1 METRTLW
8 NKPLVQRLRRGRGA
22 LARHGDFWYPIRVVH
37 LEGDGQWRVRW
48 WRECAFSIPG
58 LVVDTMST
66 VPEEN
71 IIDCLWNNRLGR
83 RQIRVSD
90 SLQSL
95 QKSHTNIIVLS
106 LENGRTPGILQPL
119 RIFLP
124 IPPPFLIKKQSTRP
138 LCRRWQY

>member
-1 METRTLW
+1 MQ
-8 NKPLVQRLRRGRGA
+8 NGVNN
-22 LARHGDFWYPIRVVH
+22 LARHGDFWYPVRVVH

-58 LVVDTMST
+58 LVFDTMST

-119 RIFLP
+119 RIFWP
-124 IPPPFLIKKQSTRP
+124 IPPPFLTKKQSTRP
-138 LCRRWQY
+138 LCHRWQY